1 MPFLTVC
8 TPPFVHAMLGDFHGW
23 RGWNVNDL
31 AAASETDPSQTQVAI
46 GAGDN
51 PMFHD
56 LGGHGASTCMVVVG
70 LALFSRLALLL
81 LRLLLIRLDEGRRGR
96 FLFFYFPGPRLR
108 LLQLLF
114 CSSQGVPPSP

>member
-56 LGGHGASTCMVVVG
+56 LGGHGAPTCMVVIG
-70 LALFSRLALLL
+70 LALFSWLALLL

-96 FLFFYFPGPRLR
+96 FLFFLIFGARLGLLLLLLR
-108 LLQLLF
+108 L
-114 CSSQGVPPSP
+114 SQ